1 MERLTNSVV
10 KRLPGDV
17 QIPGDRPQTS
27 GVLHI
32 GAGAFHR
39 AHQAV
44 YTDDTDWGI
53 TVVAPRSRG
62 VIDALAE
69 QDGLFSVATLGPEG
83 ASMRVV
89 GSIVDTIHAFTERE
103 RFIETVAADSTHVV
117 TLTITEKAYGA
128 IIGMVGQLARG
139 IALRAER
146 GGPPLTVLC
155 CDNLP
160 DNGKFTKA
168 AVERTLTAVT
178 AVNPEFPERGPAL
191 LAKRE
196 RTLAWM
202 AENVTFPSS
211 MVDRIVP
218 ASTKATYERALGE
231 LGVTD
236 LAAVEAEPFTQWVIE
251 DDFAGPRPPWD
262 ATYTHDVAGWER
274 LKLRTLNGVHSTL
287 AYLGALA
294 DVETISETL
303 ALPGTEAFARWL
315 ISEQI
320 APSFTPPDGQDT
332 VAYGEDVLERFRNPG
347 IRHRCLQIAMDGSQK
362 LPQRLFATIGD
373 LAEAHVDLDLIALP
387 LAAWTRFCAGK
398 SDNGNDLP
406 LDDPLKDVIR
416 QSLAAA
422 GTNPAAR
429 VDAILGLHQI
439 VPESVADNHQLRRA
453 AAKWLRELDRH
464 GVATTLEHL

>member
-1 MERLTNSVV
+1 MERLSNAVL

-17 QIPGDRPQTS
+17 QVPGDRPQTS
-27 GVLHI
+27 GVFHI

-53 TVVAPRSRG
+53 TVAAPSSRE
-62 VIDALAE
+62 VIDALAA
-69 QDGLFSVATLGPEG
+69 QDGLYSVATLGPEG
-83 ASMRVV
+83 ASMRVI
-89 GSIVDTIHAFTERE
+89 GSIVDTVHIASERD
-103 RFIETVAADSTHVV
+103 RAIDLIAAETTHVV
-117 TLTITEKAYGA
+117 TLTVTEKAYRDPAG
-128 IIGMVGQLARG
+128 IPGLLAAG
-139 IALRAER
+139 LAER
-146 GGPPLTVLC
+146 AARNGPPLTVLC

-160 DNGKFTKA
+160 DNGNTTRA
-168 AVERTLTAVT
+168 AIDPLL
-178 AVNPEFPERGPAL
+178 GPAT
-191 LAKRE
+191 
-196 RTLAWM
+196 RTWTD
-202 AENVTFPSS
+202 EHVTFPAS

-218 ASTKATYERALGE
+218 AATQATYERALGE

-236 LAAVEAEPFTQWVIE
+236 LAAVEAEPFTQWIIE
-251 DDFAGPRPPWD
+251 DHFAGPRPAWD
-262 ATYTHDVAGWER
+262 ATYTNDVAGWER

-294 DVETISETL
+294 DIETISDTL
-303 ALPGTEAFARWL
+303 ALPGAEEYARWL

-332 VAYGEDVLERFRNPG
+332 VAYGEDVLARFRNPG
-347 IRHRCLQIAMDGSQK
+347 IRHRCLQVAMDGSQK
-362 LPQRLFATIGD
+362 LPQRIFATIAD

-387 LAAWTRFCAGK
+387 IAAWTRFCNGR
-398 SDNGNDLP
+398 SDNGTELP
-406 LDDPLKDVIR
+406 LHDPLKDVIR

-429 VDAILGLHQI
+429 IDAILGLHRI
-439 VPESVADNHQLRRA
+439 VPEALAENHQLRRA

>member
-1 MERLTNSVV
+1 MAALLNDHLTNSVL

-17 QIPGDRPQTS
+17 RVPGDRPQTS
-27 GVLHI
+27 GILHL

-53 TVVAPRSRG
+53 TVAAPRSRD
-62 VIDALAE
+62 VIDALAG

-83 ASMRVV
+83 ASMRVI
-89 GSIVDTIHAFTERE
+89 GSIVDTVHIASERE
-103 RFIETVAADSTHVV
+103 RAVDLVAAETTHVV
-117 TLTITEKAYGA
+117 TLTVTEKAYRDPEGVP
-128 IIGMVGQLARG
+128 GLLAAG
-139 IALRAER
+139 LAKRAAQ
-146 GGPPLTVLC
+146 GGPPLTILC

-160 DNGKFTKA
+160 DNGKTTRA
-168 AVERTLTAVT
+168 AVEPLLDPATRTWAD
-178 AVNPEFPERGPAL
+178 EH
-191 LAKRE
+191 
-196 RTLAWM
+196 
-202 AENVTFPSS
+202 VTFPSS

-218 ASTKATYERALGE
+218 ASTQATYERALSE

-236 LAAVEAEPFTQWVIE
+236 LAAVEAEPFIQWVIE
-251 DDFAGPRPPWD
+251 DDFAGPRPDWD

-303 ALPGTEAFARWL
+303 ALPGAESFARWL
-315 ISEQI
+315 IGEQI
-320 APSFTPPDGQDT
+320 APSLTPPDGQDT
-332 VAYGEDVLERFRNPG
+332 VAYGEGVLERFANPG

-362 LPQRLFATIGD
+362 LPQRLFATIAD
-373 LAEAHVDLDLIALP
+373 LAEAGVDPDLIALP
-387 LAAWTRFCAGK
+387 LAAWTRFCAGR
-398 SDNGNDLP
+398 SDGGAELP

-429 VDAILGLHQI
+429 IDAILGLHQI
-439 VPESVADNHQLRRA
+439 VPVSVADDHRLRRA
-453 AAKWLRELDRH
+453 ATKWLRELDRH

>member
-1 MERLTNSVV
+1 MERLGNPVL

-17 QIPGDRPQTS
+17 RVPGDRPQTA
-27 GVLHI
+27 GVLHL

-53 TVVAPRSRG
+53 TVAAPNSRG

-89 GSIVDTIHAFTERE
+89 GAIADTVHIASERE
-103 RFIETVAADSTHVV
+103 RAVDLVAAETTHVV
-117 TLTITEKAYGA
+117 TLTVTEKAYRDPAGVP
-128 IIGMVGQLARG
+128 GLLAAG
-139 IALRAER
+139 LAKRAAQ
-146 GGPPLTVLC
+146 GGPPLTILC

-160 DNGKFTKA
+160 DNGKTTRA
-168 AVERTLTAVT
+168 AVE
-178 AVNPEFPERGPAL
+178 PL
-191 LAKRE
+191 LDGTTRDWAQG
-196 RTLAWM
+196 
-202 AENVTFPSS
+202 NVAFPSS

-218 ASTKATYERALGE
+218 ASTQATYERALAD

-262 ATYTHDVAGWER
+262 ATYTRDVAGWER

-303 ALPGTEAFARWL
+303 ALPGAESFARWL
-315 ISEQI
+315 IAEQI
-320 APSFTPPDGQDT
+320 APSLTPPDGQDT
-332 VAYGEDVLERFRNPG
+332 VAYGEGVLERFHNPG

-362 LPQRLFATIGD
+362 LPQRLFATIAD

-387 LAAWTRFCAGK
+387 LAAWTRFCAGR
-398 SDNGNDLP
+398 SDDGAELP

-422 GTNPAAR
+422 GGNPAAR
-429 VDAILGLHQI
+429 IDAILGLHQI
-439 VPESVADNHQLRRA
+439 VPPTVAENHQLRRA

>member
-1 MERLTNSVV
+1 MERLTSSVL

-17 QIPGDRPQTS
+17 QVPGDRPQTA
-27 GVLHI
+27 GVLHL

-53 TVVAPRSRG
+53 TVAAPNSRG

-89 GSIVDTIHAFTERE
+89 GAIADTVHIASERE
-103 RFIETVAADSTHVV
+103 RAVDLVAAETTHVV
-117 TLTITEKAYGA
+117 TLTVTEKAYRDPAGVP
-128 IIGMVGQLARG
+128 GLLAAG
-139 IALRAER
+139 LAMRAAR
-146 GGPPLTVLC
+146 GGPPLTILC

-160 DNGKFTKA
+160 DNGKTTRA
-168 AVERTLTAVT
+168 AVE
-178 AVNPEFPERGPAL
+178 PL
-191 LAKRE
+191 LDDATRD
-196 RTLAWM
+196 W
-202 AENVTFPSS
+202 AEGNVAFPSS

-218 ASTKATYERALGE
+218 ASTQATYERALAD

-303 ALPGTEAFARWL
+303 ALPGAESFARWL
-315 ISEQI
+315 IAEQI
-320 APSFTPPDGQDT
+320 APSLTPPDGQDT
-332 VAYGEDVLERFRNPG
+332 VAYGEGVLERFHNPG

-362 LPQRLFATIGD
+362 LPQRLFATIAD

-387 LAAWTRFCAGK
+387 VAAWTRFCAGR
-398 SDNGNDLP
+398 SDDGAELP

-422 GTNPAAR
+422 GGNPAAR
-429 VDAILGLHQI
+429 IDAILGLHQI
-439 VPESVADNHQLRRA
+439 VPPTVAENHQLRRA

>member
-1 MERLTNSVV
+1 MAALLNDHLTNSVL

-17 QIPGDRPQTS
+17 QVPGDRPQTS
-27 GVLHI
+27 GILHL

-53 TVVAPRSRG
+53 TVAAPRSRD
-62 VIDALAE
+62 VIDALAG

-83 ASMRVV
+83 ASMRVI
-89 GSIVDTIHAFTERE
+89 GSIVDTVHIASERE
-103 RFIETVAADSTHVV
+103 RAVDLVAAETTHVV
-117 TLTITEKAYGA
+117 TLTVTEKAYRDPEGVP
-128 IIGMVGQLARG
+128 GLLAAG
-139 IALRAER
+139 LAKRAAQD
-146 GGPPLTVLC
+146 GPPLTILC

-160 DNGKFTKA
+160 DNGKTTRA
-168 AVERTLTAVT
+168 AVEPLLD
-178 AVNPEFPERGPAL
+178 PAT
-191 LAKRE
+191 R
-196 RTLAWM
+196 AW
-202 AENVTFPSS
+202 ADEHVTFPSS

-218 ASTKATYERALGE
+218 ASTQATYERALGE

-236 LAAVEAEPFTQWVIE
+236 LAAVEAEPFSQWVIE
-251 DDFAGPRPPWD
+251 DDFAGPRPDWD

-303 ALPGTEAFARWL
+303 ALPGAESFARWL
-315 ISEQI
+315 IGEQI
-320 APSFTPPDGQDT
+320 APSLTPPDGQDT
-332 VAYGEDVLERFRNPG
+332 VAYGEGVLERFANPG

-362 LPQRLFATIGD
+362 LPQRLFATIAD
-373 LAEAHVDLDLIALP
+373 LAEAGVDPDLIALP
-387 LAAWTRFCAGK
+387 LAAWTRFCAGR
-398 SDNGNDLP
+398 SDGGAELP

-429 VDAILGLHQI
+429 IDAILGLHQI
-439 VPESVADNHQLRRA
+439 VPVSVADDHRLRRA
-453 AAKWLRELDRH
+453 ATKWLRELDRH

>member
-1 MERLTNSVV
+1 MERLTNSVL

-17 QIPGDRPQTS
+17 QVPGDRPQTA
-27 GVLHI
+27 GVLHL

-53 TVVAPRSRG
+53 TVAAPNSRG

-89 GSIVDTIHAFTERE
+89 GAIADTVHIASERE
-103 RFIETVAADSTHVV
+103 RAVDLVAAETTHVV
-117 TLTITEKAYGA
+117 TLTVTEKAYRDPAGVP
-128 IIGMVGQLARG
+128 GLLAAG
-139 IALRAER
+139 LAMRAAQ
-146 GGPPLTVLC
+146 GGPPLTILC

-160 DNGKFTKA
+160 DNGKTTRA
-168 AVERTLTAVT
+168 AVQ
-178 AVNPEFPERGPAL
+178 PL
-191 LAKRE
+191 LDDATRD
-196 RTLAWM
+196 W
-202 AENVTFPSS
+202 AEGNVAFPSS

-218 ASTKATYERALGE
+218 ASTQATYERALAD

-303 ALPGTEAFARWL
+303 ALPGAESFARWL
-315 ISEQI
+315 IAEQI
-320 APSFTPPDGQDT
+320 APSLTPPDGQDT
-332 VAYGEDVLERFRNPG
+332 VAYGEGVLERFHNPG

-362 LPQRLFATIGD
+362 LPQRLFATIAD

-387 LAAWTRFCAGK
+387 VAAWTRFCAGR
-398 SDNGNDLP
+398 SDDGAELP

-422 GTNPAAR
+422 GGNPAAR
-429 VDAILGLHQI
+429 IDAILGLHQI
-439 VPESVADNHQLRRA
+439 VPPTVAENHQLRRA

>member
-1 MERLTNSVV
+1 MNPVLTNEVL

-17 QIPGDRPQTS
+17 TVPGDRPDRS
-27 GVLHI
+27 GILHL

-53 TVVAPRSRG
+53 TVAAPNSRG
-62 VIDALAE
+62 VIDALAA
-69 QDGLFSVATLGPEG
+69 QDGLFSVATLGPDG
-83 ASMRVV
+83 AALRVI
-89 GSIVDTIHAFTERE
+89 GSIVDTVHVATERD
-103 RFIETVAADSTHVV
+103 RAADLVADPATHVV
-117 TLTITEKAYGA
+117 TLTVTEKAYRDPRGVPGLLA
-128 IIGMVGQLARG
+128 DGLAR
-139 IALRAER
+139 RAAAD
-146 GGPPLTVLC
+146 GPPLTILC

-160 DNGKFTKA
+160 DNGKTTRA
-168 AVERTLTAVT
+168 AVE
-178 AVNPEFPERGPAL
+178 PL
-191 LAKRE
+191 LDDATR
-196 RTLAWM
+196 AW
-202 AENVTFPSS
+202 AETNVTFPSS

-218 ASTKATYERALGE
+218 ASTQATYERALAE
-231 LGVTD
+231 LGVPD
-236 LAAVEAEPFTQWVIE
+236 LAAVEAEPFSQWVIE
-251 DDFAGPRPPWD
+251 DDFAGPRPGWA
-262 ATYTHDVAGWER
+262 ATYTADVAGWER

-294 DVETISETL
+294 GTETVAEAL
-303 ALPGTEAFARWL
+303 ALPGAADFARWL

-332 VAYGEDVLERFRNPG
+332 IAYGDSVLERFANPG
-347 IRHRCLQIAMDGSQK
+347 IRHRCIQIAMDGSQK

-398 SDNGNDLP
+398 TDDGADLP
-406 LDDPLKDVIR
+406 LDDPLRDVIR

-422 GTNPAAR
+422 GPNPAAR
-429 VDAILGLHQI
+429 IDAILGLRQI
-439 VPESVADNHQLRRA
+439 VPEPLADNHQLRRA

>member
-1 MERLTNSVV
+1 MERLTNSVL

-17 QIPGDRPQTS
+17 QVPGERPQTT
-27 GVLHI
+27 GVLHL

-53 TVVAPRSRG
+53 TVAAPRSRE
-62 VIDALAE
+62 VIDALAD
-69 QDGLFSVATLGPEG
+69 QDGLFSVATLGPDG

-89 GSIVDTIHAFTERE
+89 GAIADTVHIASEHERAVDL
-103 RFIETVAADSTHVV
+103 VAAETTHVV
-117 TLTITEKAYGA
+117 TLTVTEKAYRDPAGVPGLLA
-128 IIGMVGQLARG
+128 AGLAR
-139 IALRAER
+139 RAAR
-146 GGPPLTVLC
+146 GGPPLTILC

-160 DNGKFTKA
+160 DNGKSTRA
-168 AVERTLTAVT
+168 SVEPLLDPVT
-178 AVNPEFPERGPAL
+178 R
-191 LAKRE
+191 
-196 RTLAWM
+196 AW
-202 AENVTFPSS
+202 AEEHVTFPSS

-218 ASTKATYERALGE
+218 ASTQATYERALGE

-251 DDFAGPRPPWD
+251 DDFAGPRPGWD

-294 DVETISETL
+294 DIETISETL
-303 ALPGTEAFARWL
+303 ALPGAEEYARWL
-315 ISEQI
+315 IAEQI
-320 APSFTPPDGQDT
+320 APSFTPPDGKDT
-332 VAYGEDVLERFRNPG
+332 VAYGEGVLERFHNPG

-362 LPQRLFATIGD
+362 LPQRLFATIHD

-387 LAAWTRFCAGK
+387 LAAWTRFCGGR
-398 SDNGNDLP
+398 SDDGAELP

-416 QSLAAA
+416 QSLTAA
-422 GTNPAAR
+422 GGNPAAR
-429 VDAILGLHQI
+429 IDAILGLHQI
-439 VPESVADNHQLRRA
+439 VPETVADNHQLRRA

>member
-1 MERLTNSVV
+1 MAPLNNDVLSNAVL
-10 KRLPGDV
+10 KRLPEDV
-17 QIPGDRPQTS
+17 RVPRDRPQTS

-53 TVVAPRSRG
+53 TVAAPRSRE
-62 VIDALAE
+62 VIDALAA
-69 QDGLFSVATLGPEG
+69 QDGLYSVATLGPDG
-83 ASMRVV
+83 ASLRVI
-89 GSIVDTIHAFTERE
+89 GSIVDTVHIATERD
-103 RFIETVAADSTHVV
+103 RAVDLVAAETTHVV
-117 TLTITEKAYGA
+117 TLTVTEKAYRDPEGVP
-128 IIGMVGQLARG
+128 GLLAAG
-139 IALRAER
+139 LAKRAAQ

-160 DNGKFTKA
+160 DNGKTTRA
-168 AVERTLTAVT
+168 AVEPLLD
-178 AVNPEFPERGPAL
+178 PA
-191 LAKRE
+191 AR
-196 RTLAWM
+196 AW
-202 AENVTFPSS
+202 ADEHVTFPSS

-218 ASTKATYERALGE
+218 ASTRGTYERALGE

-251 DDFAGPRPPWD
+251 DDFAGPHPDWD
-262 ATYTHDVAGWER
+262 ATYTSDVAGWER

-294 DVETISETL
+294 DVVHISDIL
-303 ALPGTEAFARWL
+303 ALPGAEDFARWL
-315 ISEQI
+315 IGEQI
-320 APSFTPPDGQDT
+320 APSLTPPDGQDT
-332 VAYGEDVLERFRNPG
+332 VAYGEAVLERFANPG
-347 IRHRCLQIAMDGSQK
+347 IRHRCVQIAIDGSQK
-362 LPQRLFATIGD
+362 LPQRLFATIAD
-373 LAEAHVDLDLIALP
+373 LAEAGVDRDLIALP
-387 LAAWTRFCAGK
+387 LAAWTRFCAGR
-398 SDNGNDLP
+398 SDNGAELP

-429 VDAILGLHQI
+429 IDAILGLHRL
-439 VPESVADNHQLRRA
+439 VPESVADDHQLRRA
-453 AAKWLRELDRH
+453 ATRWLRELDRH

>member
-1 MERLTNSVV
+1 MSEVLNNDLL

-17 QIPGDRPQTS
+17 RVPGDRPGNA

-53 TVVAPRSRG
+53 TVAAPRSRD
-62 VIDALAE
+62 VIDALAA

-89 GSIVDTIHAFTERE
+89 GAIVDTLHIATERE
-103 RFIETVAADSTHVV
+103 RALDLIAADTTHVV
-117 TLTITEKAYGA
+117 TLTVTEKAYRDPEGVPGLLA
-128 IIGMVGQLARG
+128 AGLAR
-139 IALRAER
+139 RAAR
-146 GGPPLTVLC
+146 GGPPLTILC

-160 DNGKFTKA
+160 DNGKTTRA
-168 AVERTLTAVT
+168 AVEPLLD
-178 AVNPEFPERGPAL
+178 PAT
-191 LAKRE
+191 R
-196 RTLAWM
+196 AW
-202 AENVTFPSS
+202 ADEHVTFPSS

-218 ASTKATYERALGE
+218 ASTTATYDRALAG

-236 LAAVEAEPFTQWVIE
+236 LAAVEAEPFSQWVIE
-251 DDFAGPRPPWD
+251 DDFAGPRPDWN
-262 ATYTHDVAGWER
+262 ATFTNDVAGWER
-274 LKLRTLNGVHSTL
+274 LKLRTLNGVHSAL

-303 ALPGTEAFARWL
+303 ALPGAEDFARWL

-320 APSFTPPDGQDT
+320 APSFAPPDGQDT
-332 VAYGEDVLERFRNPG
+332 VAYGEDVLERFANPG

-362 LPQRLFATIGD
+362 LPQRLFATIAD
-373 LAEAHVDLDLIALP
+373 LADADVARDLIALP
-387 LAAWTRFCAGK
+387 LAAWTRFCSGRSDAGAE
-398 SDNGNDLP
+398 LP
-406 LDDPLKDVIR
+406 LDDPLGDVIR
-416 QSLAAA
+416 RRLAAA
-422 GTNPAAR
+422 GPDPAAR
-429 VDAILGLHQI
+429 IDAILGFRQI
-439 VPESVADNHQLRRA
+439 VPEPVADDHQLRRA

>member
-1 MERLTNSVV
+1 M
-10 KRLPGDV
+10 
-17 QIPGDRPQTS
+17 I
-27 GVLHI
+27 LHF
-32 GAGAFHR
+32 GLGAFHR

-53 TVVAPRSRG
+53 TVAAPNSRG
-62 VIDALAE
+62 VIDALAD
-69 QDGLFSVATLGPEG
+69 QDGLFSVATLGPDG
-83 ASMRVV
+83 ASMRVI
-89 GSIVDTIHAFTERE
+89 GSIVDTVHIASERE
-103 RFIETVAADSTHVV
+103 RAVDLVAAETTHVV
-117 TLTITEKAYGA
+117 TLTVTEKAYRDPAGVP
-128 IIGMVGQLARG
+128 GLLAAG
-139 IALRAER
+139 LAKRAAQ

-160 DNGKFTKA
+160 DNGKTTRA
-168 AVERTLTAVT
+168 AVE
-178 AVNPEFPERGPAL
+178 PL
-191 LAKRE
+191 LDATTRD
-196 RTLAWM
+196 W
-202 AENVTFPSS
+202 AEGNVTFPSS

-218 ASTKATYERALGE
+218 ASTKATYERALAE
-231 LGVTD
+231 LGATD
-236 LAAVEAEPFTQWVIE
+236 LAAVEAEPFTQWVVE

-262 ATYTHDVAGWER
+262 ATFTHDVAGWER

-303 ALPGTEAFARWL
+303 ALPGAESFARWL
-315 ISEQI
+315 IAEQI
-320 APSFTPPDGQDT
+320 APSLTPPDGQDT
-332 VAYGEDVLERFRNPG
+332 VAYGESVLERFHNPG

-362 LPQRLFATIGD
+362 LPQRLFATIAD

-387 LAAWTRFCAGK
+387 LAAWTRFCAGR
-398 SDNGNDLP
+398 SDDGAELP

-422 GTNPAAR
+422 GGNPAAR
-429 VDAILGLHQI
+429 IDAILGLHQI
-439 VPESVADNHQLRRA
+439 VPPTVAENHQLRRA

>member
-1 MERLTNSVV
+1 MERLANDNL

-17 QIPGDRPQTS
+17 QVPGDRPQTS

-53 TVVAPRSRG
+53 TVAAPNSRD
-62 VIDALAE
+62 VIDALAA
-69 QDGLFSVATLGPEG
+69 QDGLYSVATLGPAG
-83 ASMRVV
+83 ASMRVI
-89 GSIVDTIHAFTERE
+89 GSIVDTVHIASEHQRAVDL
-103 RFIETVAADSTHVV
+103 VAAETTHVV
-117 TLTITEKAYGA
+117 TLTVTEKAYRDPAGVP
-128 IIGMVGQLARG
+128 GLLAEG
-139 IALRAER
+139 LAKRAAQN
-146 GGPPLTVLC
+146 GPPLTILC

-160 DNGKFTKA
+160 DNGKTTRA
-168 AVERTLTAVT
+168 AIE
-178 AVNPEFPERGPAL
+178 PL
-191 LAKRE
+191 LDPTTR
-196 RTLAWM
+196 AW
-202 AENVTFPSS
+202 ADEHVTFPSS

-218 ASTKATYERALGE
+218 ASTQATYERALGE

-251 DDFAGPRPPWD
+251 DDFAGPRPPWA

-294 DVETISETL
+294 GIETISDTL
-303 ALPGTEAFARWL
+303 ALPGAEAFARWL
-315 ISEQI
+315 IAEQI

-332 VAYGEDVLERFRNPG
+332 VEYGEGVLGRFRNPG

-362 LPQRLFATIGD
+362 LPQRLFATIAD
-373 LAEAHVDLDLIALP
+373 LAEARVDLDLIALP
-387 LAAWTRFCAGK
+387 VAAWTRFCAGT
-398 SDNGNDLP
+398 SDHGTDLP
-406 LDDPLKDVIR
+406 LDDPMKGAIR
-416 QSLAAA
+416 QSLTAAGPNAAA
-422 GTNPAAR
+422 R
-429 VDAILGLHQI
+429 IDAILGLHQI

>member
-1 MERLTNSVV
+1 MERLSNPVL

-17 QIPGDRPQTS
+17 QVPGDRPQTS
-27 GVLHI
+27 GVLHL

-53 TVVAPRSRG
+53 TVAAPNSRG

-69 QDGLFSVATLGPEG
+69 QDGLFSVATLGPAG
-83 ASMRVV
+83 ASMRVI
-89 GSIVDTIHAFTERE
+89 GSIVDTVHIASERE
-103 RFIETVAADSTHVV
+103 RAIDLVAAETTHVV
-117 TLTITEKAYGA
+117 TLTVTEKAYRDPQGVP
-128 IIGMVGQLARG
+128 GLLAAG
-139 IALRAER
+139 LAKRAAQ

-160 DNGKFTKA
+160 DNGKTTRA
-168 AVERTLTAVT
+168 AVE
-178 AVNPEFPERGPAL
+178 PL
-191 LAKRE
+191 LDSASKNGATR
-196 RTLAWM
+196 AW
-202 AENVTFPSS
+202 AEANVTFPSS

-218 ASTKATYERALGE
+218 ASTQATYERALSE
-231 LGVTD
+231 LGVSD

-251 DDFAGPRPPWD
+251 DDFAGPRPAWD

-294 DVETISETL
+294 DVETITESL
-303 ALPGTEAFARWL
+303 ALPGAEAFARWL
-315 ISEQI
+315 IAEQI
-320 APSFTPPDGQDT
+320 APSLTPPDGQDT
-332 VAYGEDVLERFRNPG
+332 IAYGENVLERFANPG

-362 LPQRLFATIGD
+362 LPQRLFATIAD

-398 SDNGNDLP
+398 SDNGAELP
-406 LDDPLKDVIR
+406 LDDPLKDAIR

-422 GTNPAAR
+422 GANPAAR
-429 VDAILGLHQI
+429 IDAILGLHQI
-439 VPESVADNHQLRRA
+439 VPPAVADNHQLRRA

>member
-1 MERLTNSVV
+1 MERLTNSVL

-17 QIPGDRPQTS
+17 QVPGDRPQTA
-27 GVLHI
+27 GVLHL

-53 TVVAPRSRG
+53 TVAAPNSRG

-89 GSIVDTIHAFTERE
+89 GAIADTVHIASERE
-103 RFIETVAADSTHVV
+103 RAVDLVAAETTHVV
-117 TLTITEKAYGA
+117 TLTVTEKAYRDPAGVP
-128 IIGMVGQLARG
+128 GLLAAG
-139 IALRAER
+139 LAMRAAQ
-146 GGPPLTVLC
+146 GGPPLTILC

-160 DNGKFTKA
+160 DNGKTTRA
-168 AVERTLTAVT
+168 AVE
-178 AVNPEFPERGPAL
+178 PL
-191 LAKRE
+191 LDDATRD
-196 RTLAWM
+196 W
-202 AENVTFPSS
+202 AEGNVAFPSS

-218 ASTKATYERALGE
+218 ASTQATYERALAD

-303 ALPGTEAFARWL
+303 ALPGAESFARWL
-315 ISEQI
+315 IAEQI
-320 APSFTPPDGQDT
+320 APSLTPPDGQDT
-332 VAYGEDVLERFRNPG
+332 VAYGEGVLERFHNPG

-362 LPQRLFATIGD
+362 LPQRLFATIAD

-387 LAAWTRFCAGK
+387 VAAWTRFCAGR
-398 SDNGNDLP
+398 SDDGAELP

-422 GTNPAAR
+422 GGNPAAR
-429 VDAILGLHQI
+429 IDAILGLHQI
-439 VPESVADNHQLRRA
+439 VPPTVAENHQLRRA

>member
-1 MERLTNSVV
+1 MAAFVNDVLSNENL

-17 QIPGDRPQTS
+17 RVPGDRPGRS

-53 TVVAPRSRG
+53 IVAAPRSRG
-62 VIDALAE
+62 VIDALAA
-69 QDGLFSVATLGPEG
+69 QDGLFTVATLGPEG
-83 ASMRVV
+83 ASLRVI
-89 GSIVDTIHAFTERE
+89 GSIVDTLHIATERE
-103 RFIETVAADSTHVV
+103 RALDLIASDSTHVV
-117 TLTITEKAYGA
+117 TLTVTEKAYRDPAGVPGLLA
-128 IIGMVGQLARG
+128 EGLAR
-139 IALRAER
+139 RAAR
-146 GGPPLTVLC
+146 SGPPLTILC

-160 DNGKFTKA
+160 DNGKT
-168 AVERTLTAVT
+168 T
-178 AVNPEFPERGPAL
+178 RGAIEPLLDPAT
-191 LAKRE
+191 R
-196 RTLAWM
+196 AWSD
-202 AENVTFPSS
+202 EHVTFPSS

-218 ASTKATYERALGE
+218 ASTQATYDRALTE
-231 LGVTD
+231 LGVSD

-251 DDFAGPRPPWD
+251 DDFAGPRPDWD
-262 ATYTHDVAGWER
+262 ATFTNDVAGWER

-303 ALPGTEAFARWL
+303 ALPGAEDFARWL

-320 APSFTPPDGQDT
+320 APSLTPPDGQDT
-332 VAYGEDVLERFRNPG
+332 VAYGEAVLERFANPG
-347 IRHRCLQIAMDGSQK
+347 IRHRCVQIAMDGSQK
-362 LPQRLFATIGD
+362 LPQRLFATIAD
-373 LAEAHVDLDLIALP
+373 LAETGVDIDLIALP
-387 LAAWTRFCAGK
+387 VAAWTRFCAGR
-398 SDNGNDLP
+398 SDAGNELP

-416 QSLAAA
+416 QSLTAA

-429 VDAILGLHQI
+429 IDAILGLHQV
-439 VPESVADNHQLRRA
+439 VPEAVADNHRLRRA

>member
-1 MERLTNSVV
+1 MERLSNANA

-17 QIPGDRPQTS
+17 RVPGDRPQTS
-27 GVLHI
+27 GVLHL

-53 TVVAPRSRG
+53 TVAAPRSRG
-62 VIDALAE
+62 VIDALAA
-69 QDGLFSVATLGPEG
+69 QDGLFTVATLGPEG

-89 GSIVDTIHAFTERE
+89 GAIVDTLHIATERE
-103 RFIETVAADSTHVV
+103 RALDLIAADTTHVI
-117 TLTITEKAYGA
+117 TLTITEKAYRDPNG
-128 IIGMVGQLARG
+128 IPGLLAAG
-139 IALRAER
+139 IARRAAR
-146 GGPPLTVLC
+146 SGPPLTVLC

-160 DNGKFTKA
+160 DNGKTTRD
-168 AVERTLTAVT
+168 AVEPLFDPMTREWAET
-178 AVNPEFPERGPAL
+178 N
-191 LAKRE
+191 LA
-196 RTLAWM
+196 
-202 AENVTFPSS
+202 FPSS

-218 ASTKATYERALGE
+218 ASTPATYERALLE

-251 DDFAGPRPPWD
+251 DDFAGPRPDWK
-262 ATYTHDVAGWER
+262 ATYTNDVAGWER

-294 DVETISETL
+294 DVETVSDTL
-303 ALPGTEAFARWL
+303 ALPGAENFARWL
-315 ISEQI
+315 IGEQI

-332 VAYGEDVLERFRNPG
+332 HAYGESVLERFRNPA

-362 LPQRLFATIGD
+362 LPQRLFATIAD
-373 LAEAHVDLDLIALP
+373 LAQADPAGNTVDLDLIALP
-387 LAAWTRFCAGK
+387 VAAWTRFCAGR
-398 SDNGNDLP
+398 SDAGAELP

-429 VDAILGLHQI
+429 IDAILGIRQV
-439 VPESVADNHQLRRA
+439 VPEPVADNHQLRRA

-464 GVATTLEHL
+464 GAATTLEHL

>member
-1 MERLTNSVV
+1 MERLANENL

-17 QIPGDRPQTS
+17 RVPGDRPGS
-27 GVLHI
+27 AGILHI

-53 TVVAPRSRG
+53 TVAAPNSRG
-62 VIDALAE
+62 VIDALAD
-69 QDGLFSVATLGPEG
+69 QDGLFTVATLGPDG
-83 ASMRVV
+83 ARTRVI
-89 GSIVDTIHAFTERE
+89 GSIVDTLHIATERE
-103 RFIETVAADSTHVV
+103 RALDLVASETTHVV
-117 TLTITEKAYGA
+117 TLTVTEKAYRDPAGVPGLLA
-128 IIGMVGQLARG
+128 EGLAR
-139 IALRAER
+139 RAR
-146 GGPPLTVLC
+146 AHGAPLTILC

-160 DNGKFTKA
+160 DNGRTTRA
-168 AVERTLTAVT
+168 AVEPLLDPTTRT
-178 AVNPEFPERGPAL
+178 
-191 LAKRE
+191 
-196 RTLAWM
+196 W
-202 AENVTFPSS
+202 AEQHVTFPSS

-218 ASTKATYERALGE
+218 ASTPATYERALHE

-251 DDFAGPRPPWD
+251 DDFAGPRPDWD
-262 ATYTHDVAGWER
+262 ATFTDDVAGWER

-303 ALPGTEAFARWL
+303 ALPGTEDFARWL
-315 ISEQI
+315 IGEQI
-320 APSFTPPDGQDT
+320 APSLTPPDGQDT
-332 VAYGEDVLERFRNPG
+332 VAYGESVLERFANPG
-347 IRHRCLQIAMDGSQK
+347 IRHRCVQIAMDGSQK
-362 LPQRLFATIGD
+362 LPQRLFATIAD
-373 LAEAHVDLDLIALP
+373 LGEAGVDRDLIALP
-387 LAAWTRFCAGK
+387 LAAWTRFCAGR
-398 SDNGNDLP
+398 SDSGAELP

-416 QSLAAA
+416 QSLSAA

-429 VDAILGLHQI
+429 IDAILGLDRI
-439 VPESVADNHQLRRA
+439 VPATVADDHQLRRA